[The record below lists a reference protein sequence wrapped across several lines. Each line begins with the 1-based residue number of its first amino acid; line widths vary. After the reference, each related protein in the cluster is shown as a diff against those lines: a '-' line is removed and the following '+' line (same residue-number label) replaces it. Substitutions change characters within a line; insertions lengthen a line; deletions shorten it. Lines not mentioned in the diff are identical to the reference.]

1 MLKILEAKSIAP
13 CQILLEFS
21 DGSQCIWSAENL
33 LATRTGT
40 LLEPLRD
47 INYFQRFFL
56 DAGALCWANGLEFS
70 PERIYEDSVPKDNVK
85 IKKTTPPPPFTGRVK
100 ELGNVMSIG

>member
-1 MLKILEAKSIAP
+1 MIKILEATAVAP
-13 CQILLEFS
+13 YQILLEFS
-21 DGSQCIWSAENL
+21 DGSQRVWSAENL

-47 INYFQRFFL
+47 SNYFQRFFL

-70 PERIYEDSVPKDNVK
+70 PERIYEDSVQMNEANCLKLP
-85 IKKTTPPPPFTGRVK
+85 IPR
-100 ELGNVMSIG
+100 SITNTLRL

>member
-1 MLKILEAKSIAP
+1 MIKILEATAVAP
-13 CQILLEFS
+13 YQILLEFS
-21 DGSQCIWSAENL
+21 DGSQRIWSAENL

-70 PERIYEDSVPKDNVK
+70 PERIYEDSVQINDAHSLQLPK
-85 IKKTTPPPPFTGRVK
+85 PR
-100 ELGNVMSIG
+100 SITNTLRL

>member
-1 MLKILEAKSIAP
+1 MIKILEATAVAP
-13 CQILLEFS
+13 YQILLEFS
-21 DGSQCIWSAENL
+21 DGTQRVWSAENL

-47 INYFQRFFL
+47 TNYFQRFFL

-85 IKKTTPPPPFTGRVK
+85 IKKRTPPPQFAGRVK